1 MADPTQQDV
10 NDFLAMLAAIEAEGG
25 AEAVIDFGATQ
36 GIIETNTAQQMR
48 EAVAAGGNLD
58 LGGGQPLGAMGEPL
72 PHGVYEWAGEGPGGD
87 LWGGQQ
93 ITLKDTPDTGTGG
106 APPVEGQPLPTG
118 PGGQPADIPP
128 YGPPLGVPAGE
139 QPPLADEPPYGV
151 RGPEDDDPRGPNYAD
166 VMDDETQRKVEEPD
180 EHFVGPGDPARETD
194 VGYYE
199 PSMELSNMLTSWG
212 FPEPVRMNGN
222 IIINDPSIG
231 NVTNRMMGLIEQWM
245 RDPKIGEDE
254 LEMLIIQSEPYLD
267 RFPGIRKAMENNIQ
281 TPTAAEYLAYER
293 YVTNV
298 FADNGLIADTTM
310 VGELIGKGI
319 SITQVQQRMDA
330 AVDDVLMMPE
340 EVKTMFRT
348 WTGTTDD
355 AAVLSWVLNPEQS
368 LREIERQTAEAQFGG
383 FTMMSEDVLPEELL
397 PTQTETKQTMYSRAH
412 LEPQYSKLQDLAKEL
427 SHLNLS
433 RQEITQGWG
442 RIKDMEHLFAETM
455 REENQDFSALEEG
468 VDVAF
473 GAGAAGSAA
482 LARRIRERVATNR
495 GGGGAMISRGVTG
508 FGSANR

>member
-1 MADPTQQDV
+1 MADVD
-10 NDFLAMLAAIEAEGG
+10 DFLAHLAALNAQGG
-25 AEAVIDFGATQ
+25 QEAVIAYGVKE
-36 GIIETNTAQQMR
+36 GIVSADAAAQMR
-48 EAVAAGGNLD
+48 GTVT
-58 LGGGQPLGAMGEPL
+58 
-72 PHGVYEWAGEGPGGD
+72 AGESVGLGDYEDPMAHPVYTWDETGAPTGGP
-87 LWGGQQ
+87 Q
-93 ITLKDTPDTGTGG
+93 IVLRGTDTGG
-106 APPVEGQPLPTG
+106 APPIEGQPLPTG
-118 PGGQPADIPP
+118 PGGIPTDIDPWVPP
-128 YGPPLGVPAGE
+128 VGMEGE
-139 QPPLADEPPYGV
+139 QPPLADEPPFDV
-151 RGPEDDDPRGPNYAD
+151 RPPE
-166 VMDDETQRKVEEPD
+166 MDDERGPVYSDVPNNETIRKPGEPD

-212 FPEPVRMNGN
+212 FPEPVRINGN
-222 IIINDPSIG
+222 IVINDPSMG

-298 FADNGLIADTTM
+298 FADNGLIADTTV
-310 VGELIGKGI
+310 VGDLIGKGI
-319 SITQVQQRMDA
+319 SITQVQQRMDS

-355 AAVLSWVLNPEQS
+355 AAVLSWVLNPDQS

-383 FTMMSEDVLPEELL
+383 FTMMSEDILPEELL
-397 PTQTETKQTMYSRAH
+397 PTKTESKQTLYSRGH
-412 LEPQYSKLQDLAKEL
+412 LEPEYSKLQDLAKEL
-427 SHLNLS
+427 SYLNLS
-433 RQEITQGWG
+433 RQEVTQGWG

-455 REENQDFSALEEG
+455 REDQNFSALKEG

-482 LARRIRERVATNR
+482 LARRIRQRVATNQ
-495 GGGGAMISRGVTG
+495 GGGGASIGRGVTG

>member
-1 MADPTQQDV
+1 MADVD
-10 NDFLAMLAAIEAEGG
+10 DFLAHLAALNAQGG
-25 AEAVIDFGATQ
+25 QEAVIAYGVETGIVSADAATQ
-36 GIIETNTAQQMR
+36 MR
-48 EAVAAGGNLD
+48 QTVT
-58 LGGGQPLGAMGEPL
+58 
-72 PHGVYEWAGEGPGGD
+72 AGELVGLGDYEDPMAHPVYTWDTTGAPTGGP
-87 LWGGQQ
+87 Q
-93 ITLKDTPDTGTGG
+93 IVLRDRADTGTGG
-106 APPVEGQPLPTG
+106 EPPVEGQPLPTG

-128 YGPPLGVPAGE
+128 YGPPMAVPAGE

-151 RGPEDDDPRGPNYAD
+151 RGPEDDDPYGPIFAD

-222 IIINDPSIG
+222 IVINDPSIG

-397 PTQTETKQTMYSRAH
+397 PTQTETKRTMYSRGH

-433 RQEITQGWG
+433 RQQITQGWG

-455 REENQDFSALEEG
+455 REDEDFSALKEG

-482 LARRIRERVATNR
+482 LARRIRERVAANQ
-495 GGGGAMISRGVTG
+495 GGGGATMGRGGVTG

>member
-1 MADPTQQDV
+1 MSEVD
-10 NDFLAMLAAIEAEGG
+10 DFLAHLALLNAQGG
-25 AEAVIDFGATQ
+25 QEAVIAFGVET
-36 GIIETNTAQQMR
+36 GIVSPDAAAQMR
-48 EAVAAGGNLD
+48 GTVT
-58 LGGGQPLGAMGEPL
+58 
-72 PHGVYEWAGEGPGGD
+72 AGESVGLGDYEDPMAHPVYTWDETGAPTGGP
-87 LWGGQQ
+87 Q
-93 ITLKDTPDTGTGG
+93 IVLRPDTGTTGG
-106 APPVEGQPLPTG
+106 APPIAGEPLPTG
-118 PGGQPADIPP
+118 PGGQPTDIDPWV
-128 YGPPLGVPAGE
+128 PPLGMEGE
-139 QPPLADEPPYGV
+139 QPKLADEPPYEV
-151 RGPEDDDPRGPNYAD
+151 VGPEMDDDRPPVFAD
-166 VMDDETQRKVEEPD
+166 VADDETVRKPGEPD
-180 EHFVGPGDPARETD
+180 EHFVGMGDPARETD
-194 VGYYE
+194 IGYYE

-212 FPEPVRMNGN
+212 FPEPVRLDGN
-222 IIINDPSIG
+222 IVINDPAMG

-267 RFPGIRKAMENNIQ
+267 RFPGIRIAMQNNVQ
-281 TPTAAEYLAYER
+281 TPTASEYLAYER

-310 VGELIGKGI
+310 VGQLIGKGI

-340 EVKTMFRT
+340 EVKSMFRT

-355 AAVLSWVLNPEQS
+355 AAVLSWMLNPEQS
-368 LREIERQTAEAQFGG
+368 IREIERATAEAKFGG

-397 PTQTETKQTMYSRAH
+397 PTYTESQQTLYSRGH
-412 LEPQYSKLQDLAKEL
+412 REPNYSNLQDLAKEL

-433 RQEITQGWG
+433 RQQVTQGWG
-442 RIKDMEHLFAETM
+442 QIKDMEHLFAETM
-455 REENQDFSALEEG
+455 REDKDFSALKEG

-482 LARRIRERVATNR
+482 LARRIRQRVATNQ
-495 GGGGAMISRGVTG
+495 GGGGASVGRSVTG